1 MSDYQCIDV
10 EQMDS
15 ITKVRIVDS
24 KILDQGLVKQL
35 AEELQ
40 TLLSELTEPKL
51 LFDLAAVNFL
61 SSAALNNL
69 VILNK
74 KVQKQNGKIVLTGVQ
89 PQIYEIFNITG
100 LNRWFKVTETMDEAI
115 AEMAV
120 SYTHLTLPT
129 KA

>member
-10 EQMDS
+10 EQLDS

-40 TLLSELTEPKL
+40 ALLSELTEPKL

-115 AEMAV
+115 AEME
-120 SYTHLTLPT
+120 STD
-129 KA
+129 

>member
-1 MSDYQCIDV
+1 MYKRQYQCIDV
-10 EQMDS
+10 EQLDS

-40 TLLSELTEPKL
+40 TLLSELTKPKL

-115 AEMAV
+115 AEMESAD
-120 SYTHLTLPT
+120 
-129 KA
+129 

>member
-10 EQMDS
+10 EQLDS

-74 KVQKQNGKIVLTGVQ
+74 K
-89 PQIYEIFNITG
+89 F
-100 LNRWFKVTETMDEAI
+100 RSRTEKSCLR
-115 AEMAV
+115 V
-120 SYTHLTLPT
+120 SSHKST
-129 KA
+129 KSSTSRA